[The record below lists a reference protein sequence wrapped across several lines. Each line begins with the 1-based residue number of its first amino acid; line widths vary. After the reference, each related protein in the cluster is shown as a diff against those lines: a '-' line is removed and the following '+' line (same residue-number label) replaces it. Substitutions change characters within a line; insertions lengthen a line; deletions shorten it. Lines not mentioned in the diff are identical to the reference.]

1 MRLFAWAFGLVLLA
15 VAAPANAQSVC
26 PINGHTAKVAAT
38 ASVSGTTYI
47 IGGTDLCRTLV
58 FNNTG
63 VEQVT
68 LPYVTTLGSG
78 YNFWVKVFMAGTGSL
93 VVTPSAPPL
102 GGTAPTI
109 NGSTSLSLATT
120 KSATIYFGTDGNW
133 YATYSGG

>member
-1 MRLFAWAFGLVLLA
+1 MRLSGWALALLLSAFAGSAS
-15 VAAPANAQSVC
+15 AQSVC
-26 PINGHTAKVAAT
+26 PVPGHTAKVVAAAT
-38 ASVSGTTYI
+38 LSGTSYT

-58 FNNTG
+58 FNQTG
-63 VEQVT
+63 VGTVT
-68 LPYVTTLGSG
+68 LPYVTVMGG
-78 YNFWVKVFMAGTGSL
+78 YNFWTKIFQAGSGNL
-93 VVTPSAPPL
+93 VITPSAPPL